1 MPTYIAEDNAD
12 SAIPFAQAYDPF
24 MPLFAGNGSISGQ
37 VLEQGVPVVRRVM
50 LFERDSGLLYQTTY
64 SDSNGNYRFTG
75 LKENLLYFVI
85 SLDESG
91 DSKQYN
97 LVGQDLLRGDYD
109 TSQ

>member
-37 VLEQGVPVVRRVM
+37 VLEQGV
-50 LFERDSGLLYQTTY
+50 
-64 SDSNGNYRFTG
+64 DSNGNYRFTG